1 MSDRTGIMSKM
12 TVLIW
17 LIGLLWTVEF
27 TGCSAATGQDVVA
40 KYNQTPLT
48 VNIPSNLSPEQIE
61 EAMVHTLIGREWQVE
76 QRSPQE
82 VVGTL
87 NHRSYQAKAI
97 LKVDNGVIK
106 ILSESSYKSKP
117 AVPEGWLEN
126 LQKDLHKHLGQTTSG
141 S

>member
-1 MSDRTGIMSKM
+1 MRPITKI
-12 TVLIW
+12 TLLIW
-17 LIGLLWTVEF
+17 FVGLLWTIEF
-27 TGCSAATGQDVVA
+27 IGCSSTTGQDAVM

-48 VNIPSNLSPEQIE
+48 VSIPSNLSPEQVQA
-61 EAMVHTLIGREWQVE
+61 AMVRTLVGREWQVE
-76 QRSPQE
+76 QQSTQE

-106 ILSESSYKSKP
+106 ILSESSYNSKP
-117 AVPEGWLEN
+117 VVPEAWLEN
-126 LQKDLHKHLGQTTSG
+126 LQKDLSKYLAQTTSG